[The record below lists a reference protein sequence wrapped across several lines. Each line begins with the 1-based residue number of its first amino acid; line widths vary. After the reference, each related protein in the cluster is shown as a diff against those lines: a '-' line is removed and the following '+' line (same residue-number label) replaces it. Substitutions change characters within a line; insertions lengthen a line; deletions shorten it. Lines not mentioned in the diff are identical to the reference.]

1 MKDIKQSRRQFL
13 RGALGA
19 GAAGMTAFGG
29 LGQWQNVARAS
40 AVTGA
45 DHYYVFCYFS
55 GGWDIL
61 VGLDPKDPAVYNG
74 GNMATTRVQPAY
86 DLLNGTDG
94 QLVRTPSGLSFGPF
108 IGDLANHANKM
119 AVIRGMSMET
129 LTHEAGRRRF
139 ITGKAPS
146 GLLARGSSAAT
157 HFASE
162 FGANLPIPNLSV
174 RVESYN
180 VDRPN
185 YATALSASGVPDLIR
200 ALRPSDP
207 RLDARQDR
215 QLDALLGQWSDCS
228 AARQSPMLVKAE
240 ESRAKSREMAFGQLD
255 SMFDFTANNAQMER
269 IRGHY
274 GIPRSV
280 NALGN
285 PEAQAALAAQ
295 ALMGGV
301 SRAVSIQVASGLD
314 THFND
319 WATNQGPRQ
328 RQGFNAIAR
337 LVEDLEA
344 TEYKGTGSTW
354 LDHTVIVGFS
364 EFSRT
369 SMLNTRG
376 GRDHSLTAA
385 SFALGAGIRGGVA
398 IGRSSD
404 RAMAPMAVDLATGQL
419 DEAGEVP
426 KPEHVI
432 QTLFHNA
439 GITDDRADLRVP
451 PIAAMQRT

>member
-1 MKDIKQSRRQFL
+1 MKDNKQSRRSFL
-13 RGALGA
+13 RNAVGA
-19 GAAGMTAFGG
+19 GAAGMLGG
-29 LGQWQNVARAS
+29 LGTWKSVARAS
-40 AVTGA
+40 TMSGA
-45 DHYYVFCYFS
+45 DHHFVFAYFS

-61 VGLDPKDPAVYNG
+61 LGLDPKDPAVYNG
-74 GNMATTRVQPAY
+74 GNMSTTRIQPAY
-86 DLLNGTDG
+86 ELLNGSDG
-94 QLVRTPSGLSFGPF
+94 QMVRTSSGLEFGPF
-108 IGDLANHANKM
+108 IGDLANHADKM

-139 ITGKAPS
+139 ITGKPPS

-157 HFASE
+157 FFASE
-162 FGANLPIPNLSV
+162 FGESLPIPNLSV

-180 VDRPN
+180 VDQPN

-207 RLDARQDR
+207 LLPTRQDR
-215 QLDALLGQWSDCS
+215 QLDALLAQWSDCRS
-228 AARQSPMLVKAE
+228 AQASPVLRKAE
-240 ESRAKSREMAFGQLD
+240 ESRQKSREMAFSQLD
-255 SMFDFTANNAQMER
+255 SLFDFTANNAQMER

-301 SRAVSIQVASGLD
+301 SRAVSIQVANGLD

-328 RQGFNAIAR
+328 RQGFNALAR

-369 SMLNTRG
+369 PMLNTRG
-376 GRDHSLTAA
+376 GRDHALTAA
-385 SFALGAGIRGGVA
+385 SFVLGAGIQGGTV

-404 RAMAPMAVDLATGQL
+404 RGMAPMSVDLATGRPDL
-419 DEAGEVP
+419 GGEVP

-432 QTLFHNA
+432 QTLMYNA
-439 GITDDRADLRVP
+439 GITDDRGDMRVP
-451 PIAAMQRT
+451 PIAAMQRA